1 MPLRFVVPRMRL
13 MSYAVVWRENDGPAC
28 AGLVELDDRCFE
40 LSQDRRVRYCDLA
53 DVYLER
59 RSGGSASSRP
69 SLILICHDGTRL
81 QIESLEGLGALH
93 ELAGELVEARRKV
106 AV

>member
-1 MPLRFVVPRMRL
+1 
-13 MSYAVVWRENDGPAC
+13 MSYAVVWRENDGPAR
-28 AGLVELDDRCFE
+28 AGLAEVEDRCLA
-40 LSQDRRVRYCDLA
+40 LSKDRRVQYCDLA

-69 SLILICHDGTRL
+69 ALVLICHDGSRL

-93 ELAGELVEARRKV
+93 ELAGELVEARSTV